1 MGTILMIKSCVIG
14 LSKIGQIHCN
24 NLKKIKN
31 TSLNFVYDKNFTLRK
46 KTAKRFKCKT
56 SNNFEEILKDKEIK
70 LFIIASPT
78 STHEYYLNKLIKYK
92 KMIYCEKPISLD
104 GSKLNSLVK
113 KIKTNRIKICIGL
126 NRRFSDTY
134 IKMKRLIKNK
144 KLKIIQITSRSSNA
158 NVHQS
163 VRNGGLFMDKGFHF
177 FDLACW
183 FTNSLPNKIIT
194 IANPL
199 STKEF
204 LENND
209 YSDAVV
215 NMKFK
220 NKVIVEYI
228 FSRNSRLGHEERIKL
243 FGNGFKVD
251 SDKFFKKSIIYK
263 NFDIKHKESYFRCL
277 KKFVYSNK
285 NLLLSEGIKSQ
296 NICDEVLKSAKV
308 D

>member
-1 MGTILMIKSCVIG
+1 MIKSCVIG

-24 NLKKIKN
+24 NLKKIKI
-31 TSLNFVYDKNFTLRK
+31 TSLNFVYDKDQTLRNNAAK
-46 KTAKRFKCKT
+46 KFKCQT
-56 SNNFEEILKDKEIK
+56 SNNFEEILRNKEIE

-78 STHEYYLNKLIKYK
+78 TTHEYYLNKLIQYK
-92 KMIYCEKPISLD
+92 KIIYCEKPISLNA
-104 GSKLNSLVK
+104 SKLNSLVK
-113 KIKTNRIKICIGL
+113 RIKSKKIKICIGL
-126 NRRFSDTY
+126 NRRFSDAY
-134 IKMKRLIKNK
+134 IKMKKLIKNK
-144 KLKIIQITSRSSNA
+144 KVKIIQIISRSSNA

-183 FTNSLPNKIIT
+183 FANSFPNKIIT

-204 LENND
+204 LKNND
-209 YSDAVV
+209 YSDAVI

-243 FGNGFKVD
+243 FGNGFKID
-251 SDKFFKKSIIYK
+251 SNKFFKKSIIYK

-277 KKFVYSNK
+277 EKFLHLNS
-285 NLLLSEGIKSQ
+285 NLLLNEGIQTQK
-296 NICDEVLKSAKV
+296 ICDEVLKSARLN
-308 D
+308 